1 MSEER
6 KHILV
11 IDGDKRS
18 RSLIRMYLEKERCIV
33 EEAEDGETGLPLVI
47 QKNFDLVILEL
58 TLSGISG
65 IEVCSL
71 LRQIK
76 STPVI
81 MLSAEGDE
89 ENRLKG
95 FQVGVDD
102 YILKPYSP
110 REMTHRVKALLRRA
124 ASNSYLKIEQN
135 TNNLVLPHLVIEWDA
150 HRIIADGQEVYLT
163 RKEYDL
169 LYYLASKSDKIFS
182 RGELIKVL
190 WNNEK
195 DIDAR
200 TVDMNIKRI
209 RDKLNKVSP
218 EAASM
223 IKTIWGVGYILKF
236 SS

>member
-1 MSEER
+1 MSSES

-18 RSLIRMYLEKERCIV
+18 RSVIRRYLEKERCFV
-33 EEAEDGETGLPLVI
+33 EEAEDGETGLPLAI
-47 QKNFDLVILEL
+47 QKNYDLVILEL

-65 IEVCSL
+65 LDVCSL

-76 STPVI
+76 STPII
-81 MLSAEGDE
+81 MLTAEGDE
-89 ENRLKG
+89 EKRLKG

-102 YILKPYSP
+102 YILKPFSP

-124 ASNSYLKIEQN
+124 ASNSYLRIEKN
-135 TNNLVLPHLVIEWDA
+135 TNNLVLPHLVIEWDG
-150 HRIIADGQEVYLT
+150 HRIRAAGQEVYHT

-169 LYYLASKSDKIFS
+169 LYYLASRSDKIFS
-182 RGELIKVL
+182 RDELIMVI

-195 DIDAR
+195 GIDAR

-209 RDKLNKVSP
+209 RDKLNQVSP
-218 EAASM
+218 EEASM
-223 IKTIWGVGYILKF
+223 IKTI
-236 SS
+236 

>member
-1 MSEER
+1 MDAER

-11 IDGDKRS
+11 IDGDKSS
-18 RSLIRMYLEKERCIV
+18 RRLIKMYLEKDRCIV
-33 EEAEDGETGLPLVI
+33 EEAEDGETGLPLII
-47 QKNFDLVILEL
+47 QKNYDLVILEL

-65 IEVCSL
+65 IEVCSI
-71 LRQIK
+71 LRQMK

-81 MLSAEGDE
+81 MLTAEGDE
-89 ENRLKG
+89 ENRLNG

-102 YILKPYSP
+102 YILKPFSP
-110 REMTHRVKALLRRA
+110 REMIHRVKALLRRS
-124 ASNSYLKIEQN
+124 ASNSFLKIEKN
-135 TNNLVLPHLVIEWDA
+135 TNNLVLPNLVIEWDA
-150 HRIIADGQEVYLT
+150 HRIRAAGQEVYLT

-169 LYYLASKSDKIFS
+169 LYYLASRSDKIFS
-182 RGELIKVL
+182 RDELIKVI
-190 WNNEK
+190 WNDEK
-195 DIDAR
+195 GIDAR

>member
-1 MSEER
+1 MDVER

-11 IDGDKRS
+11 IDGDKSS
-18 RSLIRMYLEKERCIV
+18 RRLIKTYLEKDRCIV

-47 QKNFDLVILEL
+47 QKNYDLVILEL
-58 TLSGISG
+58 NLSGISG
-65 IEVCSL
+65 IEVCSI
-71 LRQIK
+71 LRQMK

-81 MLSAEGDE
+81 MLTAEGDE
-89 ENRLKG
+89 ENRLNG

-102 YILKPYSP
+102 YILKPFSP
-110 REMTHRVKALLRRA
+110 REMIHRVKALLRRS
-124 ASNSYLKIEQN
+124 ASNSFLKIEKN
-135 TNNLVLPHLVIEWDA
+135 TNNLVLPNLVIEWDA
-150 HRIIADGQEVYLT
+150 HRIRAAGQEVYLT

-169 LYYLASKSDKIFS
+169 LYYLASRSDKIFS
-182 RGELIKVL
+182 RDELIKVI
-190 WNNEK
+190 WNDEK
-195 DIDAR
+195 GIDSR

>member
-1 MSEER
+1 MSDER

-81 MLSAEGDE
+81 MLTAEGDE

-124 ASNSYLKIEQN
+124 ASNSYLSIEKK

-150 HRIIADGQEVYLT
+150 HRIRAAGQEVYLT

-169 LYYLASKSDKIFS
+169 LYYLASRSDKIFS
-182 RGELIKVL
+182 RDELIKVI

-195 DIDAR
+195 GIDAR